1 MRYEVQ
7 YGWLLSK
14 EDFNNAGFD
23 DHQFKYGRKMGYI
36 HVLARACK
44 GKPIEIIFN
53 DLPQRMKSLIEQKFV
68 NLSEQYAQTMLEGKM
83 MGLEMTEIAI
93 ENTAASLVTNAPF
106 IKEELEG
113 YINLNFSKY
122 VNYYLQ
128 LNISGK
134 SVLGY
139 SRICAFATW
148 IYGVVKQIMI
158 EHEEKR
164 DQNRLLRSFRA
175 NLLEVIDDMH
185 PFEVKIPTN
194 EFRFGQWLEMIVT
207 RINKGEKI
215 EEIIELK
222 RKGNTNTVRLTTDQE
237 KYIAGLYIYGMSMT
251 VKQVYE
257 KMVEYG
263 RTAGWWR
270 DENGDYKPVSYGT
283 IRNYILANEN
293 RLAYSRQDA
302 TRYFNDH
309 VVQYIREYPKK
320 VNQAWG
326 IDGTAHNENVFYR
339 GNVKQYLY
347 AIRIHDYASVRLLVT
362 TVNIGVSEPASL
374 LVEALKSAIRRC
386 GYKPAILQ
394 CDKGPGKEG
403 LDVFCKENGIILIP
417 AGAGRARSKMIEPLI
432 GLMDNLILRYNPGWS
447 GMNRTAKGTNS
458 HPSDEYFKKGKSSA
472 RSAEAAAEDLRTRCM
487 EDWNNHII
495 ETREGEPC
503 SKTPSELWN
512 EMESETPRL
521 ELLELARITAFK
533 HTVKLTNAGLTVRH
547 NNHEY
552 VYFPPIDTEEQR
564 ILADEIFSSIP
575 RNKQE
580 GSQCEIQILEY
591 GKPAPV
597 FKGVKYLGTWDLK
610 KRVPMFATYLK
621 DTEEYNKM
629 SALQRLQ
636 ITNAREQVNEIKAFT
651 NNMPDSEGFRELA
664 TTPLTGK
671 KRITGIYNKEE
682 LNAGEVMAKA
692 GISTMD
698 PVTSFNEEVN
708 PPVHCEYKTL
718 VDPDTGEE
726 YSIPVN
732 KL

>member
-1 MRYEVQ
+1 MRYDVQ
-7 YGWLLSK
+7 YEWLLSK
-14 EDFNNAGFD
+14 DEFLQAGYD
-23 DHQFKYGRKMGYI
+23 DEAYKSGRKRGHI

-44 GKPIEIIFN
+44 GKPIEIIFK
-53 DLPQRMKSLIEQKFV
+53 DLPQRMKSLIKQKFV
-68 NLSEQYAQTMLEGKM
+68 NLNEQVAQTMLEGKM

-113 YINLNFSKY
+113 YIQVNFSNY
-122 VNYYLQ
+122 VHYYLQ
-128 LNISGK
+128 LGISGK

-139 SRICAFATW
+139 SKICAFATW
-148 IYGVVKQIMI
+148 IHGVVKKIMI

-175 NLLEVIDDMH
+175 NLLEVINDMP

-194 EFRFGQWLEMIVT
+194 EFRFGQWVDQVIT
-207 RINKGEKI
+207 RLNQGELI

-222 RKGNTNTVRLTTDQE
+222 RKGNTNTTKLTSEQE
-237 KYIAGLYIYGMSMT
+237 KYIASLYITGNSMT
-251 VKQVYE
+251 VMQVHD

-270 DENGDYKPVSYGT
+270 TDGEYKPVSYGT
-283 IRNYILANEN
+283 IRNYIIANEN
-293 RLAYSRQDA
+293 RLSYSRQDP
-302 TRYFNDH
+302 TRYFNDR
-309 VVQYIREYPKK
+309 VAQFIRELPKK
-320 VNQAWG
+320 INQGWG

-347 AIRIHDYASVRLLVT
+347 AIRIHDYASTRLLDT
-362 TVNIGVSEPASL
+362 TINIGVSEPASL

-403 LDVFCKENGIILIP
+403 LDVFCKENGILLIP

-432 GLMDNLILRYNPGWS
+432 GMMDNLILRFNPGWS
-447 GMNRTAKGTNS
+447 GMNRTAQGANS
-458 HPSDEYFKKGKSSA
+458 HPSDEYFKKGKATA
-472 RSAEAAAEDLRTRCM
+472 RSVEAAAEDLRTRCM
-487 EDWNNHII
+487 DEWNSRII
-495 ETREGEPC
+495 ETREGQPC
-503 SKTPSELWN
+503 LKTPAELWN
-512 EMESETPRL
+512 EMESETPQL
-521 ELLELARITAFK
+521 QLLELARITAIR
-533 HTVKLTNAGLTVRH
+533 HTVKLTNEGLTVR
-547 NNHEY
+547 NKNQEY
-552 VYFPPIDTEEQR
+552 IYFPPINTEEQR
-564 ILADEIFSSIP
+564 IIADEIFSSIP

-597 FKGVKYLGTWDLK
+597 FKGIKYLGTWEIK
-610 KRVPMFATYLK
+610 KRIPMFAAFNK

-664 TTPLTGK
+664 STPLTGK
-671 KRITGIYNKEE
+671 KRVTGIYDKAE
-682 LNAGEVMAKA
+682 LNAGEIMDKA
-692 GISTMD
+692 GIPTVD
-698 PVTSFNEEVN
+698 PVAAFNEEVN
-708 PPVHCEYKTL
+708 PQVNCEYKTL
-718 VDPDTGEE
+718 VDPDTGEQ
-726 YSIPVN
+726 YVIPIN